1 MDKKI
6 ALRDVLLQEIYT
18 LMKKDKNIFF
28 LTADF
33 GSPVIDKIKNDYPE
47 RFLNVGIAEQNLIN
61 IACGLGLEGFKV
73 VCYAIAP
80 FITMRCYEQIRVNLA
95 LLSTVRKINVN
106 LIGVGAGYS
115 YSISGPT
122 HQCFEDLSI
131 INTLPGI
138 NIFSPSDESTTRGIP
153 KYLLNNN
160 GITYTRLDA
169 QPICNLLV
177 NSNYNN
183 RDGYRILNTY
193 NEHIIFST
201 GYMTHITK
209 KVVEN
214 LETKHQLKVGF
225 IDFINLRNFNKKKL
239 LDHIK
244 RTKKIFTI
252 EEGFINK
259 AGFDSI
265 ITELLNNGNLNIV
278 TKNIGIKNKYTFNIG
293 TRDEIH
299 KKLRIDANSICK
311 YIKGLIWNTR

>member
-1 MDKKI
+1 MDKRI
-6 ALRDVLLQEIYT
+6 ALRDVLLQDIYT
-18 LMKKDKNIFF
+18 LMKKDKKIFF

-33 GSPVIDKIKNDYPE
+33 GSPVIDKIKIDYPE

-131 INTLPGI
+131 INTLPGVD
-138 NIFSPSDESTTRGIP
+138 IFSPSDENTTRAIP
-153 KYLLNNN
+153 KYLFNKN

-169 QPICNLLV
+169 QPISNLLE
-177 NSNYNN
+177 NPSYNH
-183 RDGYRILNTY
+183 RDGYRIVNAHNKY
-193 NEHIIFST
+193 IIFST
-201 GYMTHITK
+201 GYMTHIAK

-214 LETKHQLKVGF
+214 LDNQYQLKVGF
-225 IDFINLRNFNKKKL
+225 IDFFNLRNFNKKRL

-244 RTKKIFTI
+244 KTEKIFTI
-252 EEGFINK
+252 EEAFINK

-265 ITELLNNGNLNIV
+265 ITELLNNSNLNIV
-278 TKNIGIKNKYTFNIG
+278 SKNIGIKNNYTFNIG

-299 KKLRIDANSICK
+299 KKLKIDAKSICK
-311 YIKGLIWNTR
+311 YIKGLI